1 MECVTADDGCGG
13 GMTYDAYTY
22 LTSHWA
28 YLEDDWAYTATDDA
42 PCTYDKKVAEASSGV
57 TLATYVCVYP

>member
-1 MECVTADDGCGG
+1 MDCVTVDDGCNG

-28 YLEDDWAYTATDDA
+28 YLEDDWAYTATDQT
-42 PCTYDKKVAEASSGV
+42 CTYD
-57 TLATYVCVYP
+57 

>member
-1 MECVTADDGCGG
+1 MDCVTVDDGCGG

-28 YLEDDWAYTATDDA
+28 YLEDDWAYTATDQT
-42 PCTYDKKVAEASSGV
+42 CTYEKSVAESSSGV
-57 TLATYVCVYP
+57 